1 MPIRYVEGIKQ
12 ARISIKTIN
21 PLEAI
26 DLNQTTSSKQI
37 YESVTKIL
45 QETKL
50 HGDSAVKKHSKIFDK
65 VDLKSLKVTK
75 KTIENAYKSIP
86 KTVISA
92 LEIARDRIRNYHEKT
107 MPPIKTSVGK
117 DITIINNPLEHV
129 GLYAPGGKAA
139 YPSTVLMIGIPAQ
152 VAGVKNIVLCTPPSN
167 NGNPED
173 STLVAADII
182 GITNIYKI
190 GGVQAI
196 GAMAFGTETV
206 PKVDKICGPGNM
218 FVTIAKKEVIGNVD
232 IDGIFGPTET
242 VIIADETT
250 NPSICAADLIAQAEH
265 DELASPILLTT
276 SRSLAENVK
285 KELAKQ
291 ITNLKKQA
299 IIEKSLENQG
309 LIALVQNVSEAI
321 TLANEIAP
329 EHLCLLVKTP
339 EIYLNKLKNAGGIFV
354 GEYSPEV
361 LGDYIAGPSHVMP
374 TGGTARYRSCLGVY
388 DFIKS
393 TPIVKITKSGYQD
406 LAKTAEIIANAE
418 GLTGHASA
426 LTIRKILNK

>member
-50 HGDSAVKKHSKIFDK
+50 HGDSAVKKYSKTFDK

-92 LEIARDRIRNYHEKT
+92 LEIASDRIRNYHKKT
-107 MPPIKTSVGK
+107 MPPIKISAGK
-117 DITIINNPLEHV
+117 DITVINNPLEHV

-152 VAGVKNIVLCTPPSN
+152 VAGVKNLVLCTPPSN

-196 GAMAFGTETV
+196 GAMAFGTETI

-218 FVTIAKKEVIGNVD
+218 FVTIAKKEVIGTVD

-250 NPSICAADLIAQAEH
+250 NRTICAADLIAQAEH

-291 ITNLKKQA
+291 ITNLKKQT

-339 EIYLNKLKNAGGIFV
+339 EIYLNKIKNAGGIFV

-393 TPIVKITKSGYQD
+393 TPIVKITRSGYQD

-418 GLTGHASA
+418 GLTAHASA
-426 LTIRKILNK
+426 LSIRKILKK